1 MGHSRP
7 FLGPAASNTAYTARW
22 MLGGRKCTC
31 TSKSPGS
38 PRDSQ
43 NARTGATSGWGGFE
57 ARSARTSTTGPRTR
71 ATSGWGGFEARSAR
85 TSTTGPRTRAT
96 SGWGGF
102 EARSARTSTTG
113 PRTGATSGSSVT
125 HALQVPAEGLLLL
138 PIGLPLGERG
148 ALVPGLLALRER
160 DLDLRPAVLEVERQ
174 RDDGEALLADPAL
187 DLVDLDPVEEQLALA
202 AGGVVGPGALGV
214 LRDVHAVQP
223 GLVAVDLD
231 EPVDQGR
238 APQPQRLHL
247 GALEDQAGLVGVL
260 DVVVVA
266 RLLVLR
272 YEPAPLLPGHPSIL

>member
-1 MGHSRP
+1 
-7 FLGPAASNTAYTARW
+7 
-22 MLGGRKCTC
+22 MLGGRKCTW

-38 PRDSQ
+38 PSDSQ
-43 NARTGATSGWGGFE
+43 NF
-57 ARSARTSTTGPRTR
+57 
-71 ATSGWGGFEARSAR
+71 
-85 TSTTGPRTRAT
+85 
-96 SGWGGF
+96 
-102 EARSARTSTTG
+102 
-113 PRTGATSGSSVT
+113 RTGATSGSSVT

-138 PIGLPLGERG
+138 PVGLPLGERG

-214 LRDVHAVQP
+214 LRDVYAVQP

-238 APQPQRLHL
+238 APLPQRLHL

-272 YEPAPLLPGHPSIL
+272 DELAPLLPGHPTILSVEGNRDHVECQDSQFIGSTALPLTRIVKCRWQPVDQPVDPT